1 MHATKEPATTAPPP
15 RTPARRG
22 AAQLSRDGI
31 ARIGVPLQPRLSAS
45 ELTRVLTAAP
55 AEHNLAALDPVEV
68 RALVADVL
76 TQHGYDVLTRTT
88 YDSDDD
94 RHQAARRAIRR
105 AYGHRFTGAP
115 AEVQFLADPL
125 MDVVRADLL
134 DHP

>member
-1 MHATKEPATTAPPP
+1 MHATKEPATTAPAP

-22 AAQLSRDGI
+22 AAQPSRDGI

-55 AEHNLAALDPVEV
+55 AEHDLATLDPVAV

-88 YDSDDD
+88 YDRNDD
-94 RHQAARRAIRR
+94 RHQDARRAIRR
-105 AYGHRFTGAP
+105 AYGHRFTYAP
-115 AEVQFLADPL
+115 DEQAFLADPL
-125 MDVVRADLL
+125 LDVIRADLL
-134 DHP
+134 DQP